1 MMIERSTFHCIS
13 FNIDYELNEA
23 RISKKVKMANYEL
36 RIKRIWGSILKMPN
50 YELNEVRIKR
60 DQSVRPKHQEPKNF
74 RIQIT
79 GGKLLGS

>member
-1 MMIERSTFHCIS
+1 MIERSTFHCIS

-60 DQSVRPKHQEPKNF
+60 DQSVFLGHNF
-74 RIQIT
+74 EH
-79 GGKLLGS
+79 LGPIFGT